1 MGLSSSLGTAGVKQ
15 GVCSSTTRPTAP
27 FEGQMIY
34 ETDTDMVAVYN
45 GSAWRYIAATTPTN
59 GTVLQVQSTTITGAT
74 STTSTS
80 FVDVSGLSVSI
91 TPKST
96 SSKIMITAT
105 LMVSGASTDD
115 TYYNLVRGSTA
126 IGQGTGATN
135 NQTLY
140 IRMTDSLF
148 PEVAHIGFLDSPST
162 TSSTTYKVQY
172 RTRVGTLYVNNRAY
186 DGGSYVQSGI
196 STITAM
202 EIAG

>member
-1 MGLSSSLGTAGVKQ
+1 MAISASLGTAGLKQ
-15 GVCSSTTRPTAP
+15 GVCTSTTRPTGP
-27 FEGQMIY
+27 YEGQMIY
-34 ETDTDMVAVYN
+34 ETDTDMVAIWN

-59 GTVLQVQSTTITGAT
+59 GTVLQVASTTITGAT
-74 STTSTS
+74 STSSSS
-80 FVDVSGLSVSI
+80 FVDISGLSVSI
-91 TPKST
+91 TPKSS
-96 SSKIMITAT
+96 SSKIMVSAT

-115 TYYNLVRGSTA
+115 TFYNLVRGSTA
-126 IGQGTGATN
+126 IGQGTGASN

-148 PEVAHIGFLDSPST
+148 PEVAHMQFLDSPST

-186 DGGSYVQSGI
+186 DGGSFTISGI
-196 STITAM
+196 STITAQ

>member
-1 MGLSSSLGTAGVKQ
+1 MAISNAASGFRP
-15 GVCSSTTRPTAP
+15 GVCTSTTRPTSP

-34 ETDTDMVAVYN
+34 ETDTDMLAIWN
-45 GSAWRYIAATTPTN
+45 GSAWRQLAFGTATN
-59 GTVLQVQSTTITGAT
+59 GSVLQVQSTTTTSST
-74 STTSTS
+74 STTSST

-91 TPKST
+91 TPKSA
-96 SSKIMITAT
+96 SSKIMVTAT
-105 LMVSGASTDD
+105 LMISGASTDD
-115 TYYNLVRGSTA
+115 TWYNLVRGSTN

-140 IRMTDSLF
+140 VRISDSLF
-148 PEVAHIGFLDSPST
+148 PEVIHMQFLDSPST

-186 DGGSYVQSGI
+186 DGGSPLMSSI
-196 STITAM
+196 STITVM